1 MRIETIKKCFMVMLL
16 GLACN
21 AAMAHKVHKPRSVA
35 KKKVIVVVKH
45 ACPCHKKK
53 IKGWR

>member
-45 ACPCHKKK
+45 TYPCHKKK